1 MQVNNIKNSALG
13 NSLSDQ
19 KRITYPERELIVIYN
34 RVPKTGS
41 TSFVNVAYDI
51 CKRNKFNVLHL
62 NVTANQHVMSLA
74 DQVSKLHRYSLH
86 AHCNYHHLEK

>member
-1 MQVNNIKNSALG
+1 MKTSEISSPL
-13 NSLSDQ
+13 LDQ
-19 KRITYPERELIVIYN
+19 QKTSHSERDLIIIYN

-74 DQVSKLHRYSLH
+74 DQVRYLVIVKLM
-86 AHCNYHHLEK
+86 